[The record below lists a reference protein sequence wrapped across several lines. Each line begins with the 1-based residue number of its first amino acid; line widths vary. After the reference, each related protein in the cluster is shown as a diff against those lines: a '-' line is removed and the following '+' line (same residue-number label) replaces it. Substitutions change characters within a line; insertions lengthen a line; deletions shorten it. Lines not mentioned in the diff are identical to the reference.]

1 MKFFVFRP
9 VFFSLQYYFNWSNLK
24 LFLKVLKVQSEP
36 FNERKPHIQPE
47 KLQIGNATELY
58 RGRYKVIAKYGARA
72 LDDRYQ

>member
-1 MKFFVFRP
+1 MKCFVFPP

-47 KLQIGNATELY
+47 KFHLGNATELY
-58 RGRYKVIAKYGARA
+58 RSGYKVIAKYGARA